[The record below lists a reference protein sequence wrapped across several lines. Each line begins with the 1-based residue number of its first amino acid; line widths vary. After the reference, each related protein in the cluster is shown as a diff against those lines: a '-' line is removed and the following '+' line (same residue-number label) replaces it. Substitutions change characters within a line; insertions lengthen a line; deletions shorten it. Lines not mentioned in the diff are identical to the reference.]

1 MAVIDLLLLQKYT
14 ALHFIRL
21 LLSGYMKKALLSRH
35 IKIQTIFSKAV
46 EGSMVFELSYNSK
59 FSHIYDQ
66 STSLL
71 IEKEIR
77 ESLD

>member
-1 MAVIDLLLLQKYT
+1 
-14 ALHFIRL
+14 
-21 LLSGYMKKALLSRH
+21 MKKALLLQL

-46 EGSMVFELSYNSK
+46 EGSMVFGLSYNSK